1 MNHGRPTPLLSANPG
16 HSGDREPETGRRLFH
31 LKTLFEAATEL
42 SDPADARTTLRRFLP
57 VAMGPL
63 GLTFGLGIMLGPDRL
78 DVESLGLMPADRER
92 YEGAGG
98 WLVDRFFPD
107 EPQAAAPPRPT
118 LLIGTHLASDPHL
131 PAGTSAVVAMR
142 LDGDS
147 SAVLVLGPKLT
158 GGPYGEDET
167 ELLQGLAD
175 ILSTALKRA
184 CADEHVHT
192 LNASLHENNAHLTQA
207 LERMEQAR
215 DELDRQTFRLR
226 TLFETS
232 LELSSLNDPSAILDA
247 FLLTLMGTFGF
258 SRGWIGLHGPRA
270 GQADTAYR
278 GPDPDE
284 IAAVSSAEGREKIL
298 ARFVELKDRM
308 PRANQAELLDDKDA
322 VAALPARADSAV
334 LFSLDQDWHGAIGL
348 ADPLPDQGMD
358 PQGVQFLRSL
368 LGIFIVTLGN
378 AWHGR
383 QVNELNTI
391 LSARNKE
398 LQATLDA
405 LTSAREEVTV
415 QTEAKERIVGL
426 VRGEVARAWRA
437 SWLDACIMILAGVVL
452 GALFNSASPGGIELV
467 PKSLFAP
474 PPALIAADEA
484 RRMTEAGLAVI
495 IDARPA
501 DFHRQEAIPG
511 SVNLPKEL
519 FDFVYSMKLATLDPE
534 TPLLVYGRT
543 ISRHYDADVARELK
557 LLGHGNVLVIDGGL
571 KAWEN
576 AGYEVTR

>member
-1 MNHGRPTPLLSANPG
+1 MSSDRPTDPLSAGPG
-16 HSGDREPETGRRLFH
+16 RTEGPAPESERRLFH

-42 SDPADARTTLRRFLP
+42 SDLTDTGSTLRRFLP
-57 VAMGPL
+57 VVMGPL
-63 GLTFGLGIMLGPDRL
+63 GLTFGLGIVVGPDRVE
-78 DVESLGLMPADRER
+78 VESLGLMPDDRKRCEL
-92 YEGAGG
+92 AGVG
-98 WLVDRFFPD
+98 LADRFFQD
-107 EPQAAAPPRPT
+107 EPQTAPPPRPT
-118 LLIGTHLASDPHL
+118 MLTGPHLASDPSL

-142 LDGDS
+142 LDCDS
-147 SAVLVLGPKLT
+147 RGLLILGPRLT
-158 GGPYGEDET
+158 KTPYSQDEI
-167 ELLQGLAD
+167 ELIQGLTD

-184 CADEHVHT
+184 CADERVQT
-192 LNASLHENNAHLTQA
+192 LNASLSENNACLTQA
-207 LERMEQAR
+207 LGRMEQAR
-215 DELDRQTFRLR
+215 DELDRQAFRLR
-226 TLFETS
+226 TLYETS
-232 LELSSLNDPSAILDA
+232 LELSSLNDPKAILDA

-270 GQADTAYR
+270 GQVDTAYR

-284 IAAVSSAEGREKIL
+284 AEAVASDKGREKIL

-308 PRANQAELLDDKDA
+308 PRANQTELLDDRKA
-322 VAALPARADSAV
+322 VAALPARADTAV
-334 LFSLDQDWHGAIGL
+334 LFSLDQEWHGAIGL
-348 ADPLPDQGMD
+348 AEPLPDQGLH

-383 QVNELNTI
+383 QVRELNTA
-391 LSARNKE
+391 LTVRNAE

-405 LTSAREEVTV
+405 LTRAREEVTV
-415 QTEAKERIVGL
+415 QTEARERIVGL

-437 SWLDACIMILAGVVL
+437 SWLDAWVMILAGVVL
-452 GALFNSASPGGIELV
+452 GVLFNSASPGGIELV

-474 PPALIAADEA
+474 PPALVAAHEA
-484 RRMTEAGLAVI
+484 RRMAEAGQAVL

-511 SVNLPKEL
+511 SVNLPKDL
-519 FDFVYSMKLATLDPE
+519 FDFVYSMKLASLDPE

-543 ISRHYDADVARELK
+543 ISRHYDADVARELE
-557 LLGHGNVLVIDGGL
+557 LLGHQSVMVLKGGL
-571 KAWEN
+571 QAWKR